1 MKKCFKDF
9 VSLKRG
15 FDLPEKKR
23 VRGKIPVYSANGI
36 SGYHNTPSCPAPGVI
51 TGRSG
56 TIGSVMYS
64 QTPFWALN
72 TTLFVEDFKGN
83 IPRFVYYFLSNFDLS
98 RFSTGAVV
106 PTLNRNDF
114 SDISIDVPEKA
125 EQLRI
130 AGIHELNLNFLRPSA
145 IFLSSSFP

>member
-15 FDLPEKKR
+15 FDLPGKKR
-23 VRGKIPVYSANGI
+23 VGGEFPVYSANGI

-64 QTPFWALN
+64 PTPFWALN

-83 IPRFVYYFLSNFDLS
+83 VPRFVYYFLLNFDLS
-98 RFSTGAVV
+98 RFSAGAVV

-114 SDISIDVPEKA
+114 SDISIDVPEKV

-130 AGIHELNLNFLRPSA
+130 ASTTQNEELPYA
-145 IFLSSSFP
+145 C

>member
-9 VSLKRG
+9 VRLKRG
-15 FDLPEKKR
+15 FDLPGKKR
-23 VRGKIPVYSANGI
+23 VSGEIPVYSANGI
-36 SGYHNTPSCPAPGVI
+36 SGFHNTPSCPAPGVI

-72 TTLFVEDFKGN
+72 TTLFVEEFKGN
-83 IPRFVYYFLSNFDLS
+83 VPRFVYYFLLNFDLS
-98 RFSTGAVV
+98 RFTAGAVV

-114 SDISIDVPEKA
+114 SDISIDVPEKD

-130 AGIHELNLNFLRPSA
+130 ASTTQNEELPYA
-145 IFLSSSFP
+145 C